1 MATYRFY
8 QVTAAEQSND
18 IRADGFTARRLGLAG
33 LGWTFVSLIRA
44 RNEKAAEK
52 QFRARRVFRKTARQ
66 NDADP
71 NTVFVLVEKVTREA
85 GIS

>member
-1 MATYRFY
+1 MTYRFY
-8 QVTAAEQSND
+8 QVTAAGQTSD
-18 IRADGFTARRLGLAG
+18 IRWDGFTARRQGVAG
-33 LGWTFVSLIRA
+33 LGWSFVSMIRA

-52 QFRARRVFRKTARQ
+52 QFRGRKVFRKTARQ

-71 NTVFVLVEKVTREA
+71 STVFVLVERITKSQ

>member
-8 QVTAAEQSND
+8 QVTAAEQNTD
-18 IRADGFTARRLGLAG
+18 VRWDGFTARREGIAG
-33 LGWTFVSLIRA
+33 LGWSFVSMIRA
-44 RNEKAAEK
+44 RNVKAAEK
-52 QFRARRVFRKTARQ
+52 QFRGRHVFRKTARQ

-71 NTVFVLVEKVTREA
+71 NMVFVLVERIKQSQ

>member
-8 QVTAAEQSND
+8 QVTVAEQSND
-18 IRADGFTARRLGLAG
+18 IRWDGFTARRQGIAG
-33 LGWTFVSLIRA
+33 LGWSFISMIRA

-71 NTVFVLVEKVTREA
+71 NTVFVLVERVTREQ

>member
-8 QVTAAEQSND
+8 QVTVAEQSND
-18 IRADGFTARRLGLAG
+18 IRADGFTARRQGIAG
-33 LGWTFVSLIRA
+33 RGWSFISLIRA